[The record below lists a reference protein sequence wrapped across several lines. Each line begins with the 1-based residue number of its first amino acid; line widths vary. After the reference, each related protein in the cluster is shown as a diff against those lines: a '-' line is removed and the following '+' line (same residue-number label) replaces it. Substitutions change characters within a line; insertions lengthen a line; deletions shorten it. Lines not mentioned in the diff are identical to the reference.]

1 MHQIYRHF
9 FAFAQ
14 KKRPPIFT
22 YGLAA
27 KLSFTITNAN
37 ILLMKFTTDFP
48 FSGAK
53 LRCFYEKRYHI
64 CFSFFAICKLQKTY
78 HPVFLRHKIQK
89 K

>member
-1 MHQIYRHF
+1 
-9 FAFAQ
+9 
-14 KKRPPIFT
+14 
-22 YGLAA
+22 
-27 KLSFTITNAN
+27 
-37 ILLMKFTTDFP
+37 MKFTTDFP

-53 LRCFYEKRYHI
+53 LRCFYEKHYHI